1 MSRVSFH
8 GIPIGLVA
16 AIMVLVTPGGGIGA
30 QRVPA
35 PPPAES
41 TAGADT
47 YTYYC
52 AGCHGREGRGDGP
65 VASSLATPL
74 PDLSTIATRNG
85 GEFPRARIRAAV
97 VNTDRP
103 VAAHVTG
110 DMPVWGSIFRIVDPS
125 DARVGARVDNLVTYL
140 ETLQRPMPVTA
151 ATGRELFTA
160 HCASCHGANGRGDG
174 PMAGQLRRDVP
185 DLTRFTER
193 NGGMFPSVRVGRIID
208 GREIPSHGASEMPV
222 WGTTFMR
229 FPGASPADVT
239 ARIEALTRFLES
251 IQQRASH
258 E

>member
-1 MSRVSFH
+1 MARVTLH
-8 GIPIGLVA
+8 GILIGLVA
-16 AIMVLVTPGGGIGA
+16 AIMVLVTLGGGIGA

-47 YTYYC
+47 YAYYC

-65 VASSLATPL
+65 VAGSLATPL
-74 PDLSTIATRNG
+74 PDLSAIAAGNG
-85 GEFPRARIRAAV
+85 GVFPRARVRAAV

-103 VAAHVTG
+103 IAAHVTG

-125 DARVGARVDNLVTYL
+125 DARVQVRVDNVVTYL

-151 ATGRELFTA
+151 ATGRELFGA

-193 NGGMFPSVRVGRIID
+193 NGGIFPSVRVGRIID

-229 FPGASPADVT
+229 LPGASPADVT
-239 ARIEALTRFLES
+239 SRIDALTRFLES
-251 IQQRASH
+251 IQQRASD
-258 E
+258 